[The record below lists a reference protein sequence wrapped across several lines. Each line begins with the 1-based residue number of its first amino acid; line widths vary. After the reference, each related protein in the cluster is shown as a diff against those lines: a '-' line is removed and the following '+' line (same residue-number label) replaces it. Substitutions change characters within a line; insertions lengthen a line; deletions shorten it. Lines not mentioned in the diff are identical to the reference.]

1 MKAYTS
7 LEQSK
12 KLAEILPHFTAD
24 GTYERIVITGCNLD
38 MQEEQL
44 YVHRDI
50 AFTFFSG
57 IGIPC
62 WSIGAL
68 SDELPA
74 DITKDEHKYCIKYE
88 KFHHK
93 EEGWTKHVVGY
104 YDSNNKEDNKPLIFF
119 ENANFIDALY
129 DMVLWYYENKNNLCV

>member
-1 MKAYTS
+1 MKSYTNI
-7 LEQSK
+7 EQSK

-24 GTYERIVITGCNLD
+24 STYEKIVISGCNIGI
-38 MQEEQL
+38 QEEQQ

-74 DITKDEHKYCIKYE
+74 EITKDGHKYCIKYE

-93 EEGWTKHVVGY
+93 EEGWTKHIVSY
-104 YDSNNKEDNKPLIFF
+104 YNKDDTEDNKRITSFHTNLI
-119 ENANFIDALY
+119 DCLY
-129 DMVLWYYENKNNLCV
+129 DMVLWYYKNIQSVI